1 MIILKGMIEMLKRI
15 ILGFSNEGDT
25 VLDPFCGSGTTVA
38 VAKQYNRK
46 YIGIE
51 KEDKYI
57 NIINQRISKI
67 QASKL

>member
-1 MIILKGMIEMLKRI
+1 MLKRI

-25 VLDPFCGSGTTVA
+25 VLDPFCGSGTTVV
-38 VAKQYNRK
+38 VAKEYNRN

-57 NIINQRISKI
+57 ELINKR
-67 QASKL
+67 L